1 MKPDIIVCLMIST
14 IDIHQTYIYIYI
26 LSTIFHATSP
36 TQPETKMDI
45 PIRILDKNRG
55 KSPPIFPHS
64 SYPQFL
70 LLCAR
75 TLLDS
80 PLDASSKRHRC
91 VRETGRAFLSARIQG
106 DWNTIG
112 ARLLIS
118 LAYFFLPLPLPRRKV
133 RQVQMPAGTYNC
145 RYKEVQRIGGAR
157 YRA

>member
-1 MKPDIIVCLMIST
+1 MEYYSFQGIILKKIS
-14 IDIHQTYIYIYI
+14 IDKININIHNIIISHRIKKRKILNIREARYYRMFDDLDDRYPSDVYIYI
-26 LSTIFHATSP
+26 LSTIFHVTSR

-70 LLCAR
+70 FLCAR

-106 DWNTIG
+106 D
-112 ARLLIS
+112 
-118 LAYFFLPLPLPRRKV
+118 
-133 RQVQMPAGTYNC
+133 
-145 RYKEVQRIGGAR
+145 
-157 YRA
+157 